1 MIKKSIIWEWQD
13 DYKWSAAAAPL
24 KCIKIGNTI
33 LFHSLF
39 RKTCILHEAITY
51 LFSIQALFALKWNK
65 TRLMISIT
73 LTQLAVY
80 SAWSLCRKA
89 VQHKSWWWRT
99 FTEEWFSEELA
110 VYAGSSEEGKKVCL
124 CLGDFLPPGM
134 KSKLLIN
141 DADDALKGSFRISAR
156 P

>member
-1 MIKKSIIWEWQD
+1 MIKKVIIWEWQD
-13 DYKWSAAAAPL
+13 ENKWSAAAVFL
-24 KCIKIGNTI
+24 KFIKIGNTI

-39 RKTCILHEAITY
+39 QKTCILHEAITH
-51 LFSIQALFALKWNK
+51 LFSTQALFALKWNK

-80 SAWSLCRKA
+80 CAWSLCRRA

-124 CLGDFLPPGM
+124 CIGDFLQLGM
-134 KSKLLIN
+134 KSVLLIN
-141 DADDALKGSFRISAR
+141 DADDALKWSFRISAR
-156 P
+156 S